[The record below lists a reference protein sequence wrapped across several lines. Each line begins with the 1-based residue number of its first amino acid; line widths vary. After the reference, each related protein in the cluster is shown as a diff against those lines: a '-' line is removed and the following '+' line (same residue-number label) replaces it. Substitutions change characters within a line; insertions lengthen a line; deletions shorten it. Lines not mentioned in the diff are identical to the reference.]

1 MAQTLKSKSKYGRT
15 RRQRKK
21 QRRMRGGFNIT
32 ESLTGLINKFKPA
45 TQEEACE
52 EAKNK
57 ATEICNASAKP
68 DQSAPPA
75 EPQPDQLDQSV
86 IPSAQPDQLDQSVI
100 PSAQPDQLDQSVI
113 PSAQPDQLDQS
124 VPSAQPDQL
133 DQSVIPSG
141 QPVVI
146 PEDVDYGDVGYGD
159 VDDGN
164 VGYGEYSEVK
174 QPRYNGGAKKSKRK
188 NKKQSRHRKKLKSR
202 KHKKISKK

>member
-57 ATEICNASAKP
+57 ATEICNASAKS

-75 EPQPDQLDQSV
+75 EPQPDQLDQPV
-86 IPSAQPDQLDQSVI
+86 IPSAQPDQLDQ
-100 PSAQPDQLDQSVI
+100 PVI

-124 VPSAQPDQL
+124 VPSAQP
-133 DQSVIPSG
+133 VIPSG

>member
-45 TQEEACE
+45 TEEEACE

-57 ATEICNASAKP
+57 ATEICNASAKS

-75 EPQPDQLDQSV
+75 QPQPDQLDQSV
-86 IPSAQPDQLDQSVI
+86 PPAQPDQLDQSAPPAQPDQLDQSV
-100 PSAQPDQLDQSVI
+100 PQPDQLDQLV
-113 PSAQPDQLDQS
+113 PQPDQLDQS
-124 VPSAQPDQL
+124 VPSA
-133 DQSVIPSG
+133 VIPSG

-146 PEDVDYGDVGYGD
+146 PEDVGYGD

-174 QPRYNGGAKKSKRK
+174 QPIYNGGAKKSKRK

>member
-57 ATEICNASAKP
+57 ATEICNASAKS

-75 EPQPDQLDQSV
+75 QPQPDQLDQSV
-86 IPSAQPDQLDQSVI
+86 PPAQPDQLDQSVI
-100 PSAQPDQLDQSVI
+100 PSVQPDQLDQSVI
-113 PSAQPDQLDQS
+113 PSDLRSLITIGFLGAYTTFSTYSLETVNLLREGEIRLCLTNVVLS
-124 VPSAQPDQL
+124 NVL
-133 DQSVIPSG
+133 GLMLVIMG
-141 QPVVI
+141 MQATRI
-146 PEDVDYGDVGYGD
+146 L
-159 VDDGN
+159 
-164 VGYGEYSEVK
+164 
-174 QPRYNGGAKKSKRK
+174 
-188 NKKQSRHRKKLKSR
+188 LKIAR
-202 KHKKISKK
+202 